1 MRIRACILVVV
12 DFTISRGGR
21 GLMGRNSSID
31 QVDVNFH
38 YQEHKVCIWWEF
50 QPAEF
55 SPTLG

>member
-38 YQEHKVCIWWEF
+38 YQGPKVYIWWEF
-50 QPAEF
+50 QPAKL
-55 SPTLG
+55 SPILG